1 MRSSVTELFH
11 DHSFIRMGTIYTD
24 GLSTTNRIIGLRFG
38 GWRGG
43 NRQLNCADF
52 MFLASQKT
60 RNWNRNFR
68 VFVNRRCRRNHH
80 NYQRRSRFTI
90 PSYVDYRGNFCRI
103 FRRNNLRNNGTF
115 GYFADY
121 SHQHSTGNKHTI
133 HHRPPILRIFAFDF

>member
-1 MRSSVTELFH
+1 
-11 DHSFIRMGTIYTD
+11 MGAIYTD
-24 GLSTTNRIIGLRFG
+24 RLSIANRIICLRLG
-38 GWRGG
+38 GWRSR

-68 VFVNRRCRRNHH
+68 IFVNRHRRHNYH

-103 FRRNNLRNNGTF
+103 FRRNNLRNNGAF
-115 GYFADY
+115 GYFTDY
-121 SHQHSTGNKHTI
+121 SHQRSTGNKHTI
-133 HHRPPILRIFAFDF
+133 HHRLPLLRIFTFDFQPCSMGSPPKN